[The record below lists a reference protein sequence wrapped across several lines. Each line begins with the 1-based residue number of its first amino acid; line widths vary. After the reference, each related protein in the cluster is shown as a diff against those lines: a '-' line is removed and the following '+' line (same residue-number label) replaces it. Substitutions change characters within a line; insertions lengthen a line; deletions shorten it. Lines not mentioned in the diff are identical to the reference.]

1 MREQTITF
9 FTKAHF
15 FFFFFKIMLESWGG
29 GLYTSAAYTRVFTV
43 INLLSCTKRRNIFR
57 GTAIIQGSKAKVIM
71 HNPQKLLT
79 KNNIFLPRKYL

>member
-1 MREQTITF
+1 MVVFVPPSGNEKPLGPW
-9 FTKAHF
+9 TKMF
-15 FFFFFKIMLESWGG
+15 SVL
-29 GLYTSAAYTRVFTV
+29 RV

>member
-1 MREQTITF
+1 MFSVLR
-9 FTKAHF
+9 
-15 FFFFFKIMLESWGG
+15 
-29 GLYTSAAYTRVFTV
+29 V

-79 KNNIFLPRKYL
+79 KNNIFLPRLKIGMGYKYLQDNDIQF